1 MEEGRVV
8 EGGACAF
15 GAFCGEAGS
24 GVAVARAKRA
34 MEGRQWSRMTEIIC
48 LSVYDIL

>member
-8 EGGACAF
+8 EVGARAF
-15 GAFCGEAGS
+15 GAFCGEVGS
-24 GVAVARAKRA
+24 GVAVARVRSA
-34 MEGRQWSRMTEIIC
+34 MEGRQWSRMTLVMC

>member
-15 GAFCGEAGS
+15 GAFCWEARS
-24 GVAVARAKRA
+24 GLAAARVKGA
-34 MEGRQWSRMTEIIC
+34 MEGRQWSRMTEIMC
-48 LSVYDIL
+48 SSVYDIL